1 MAPLSALATT
11 LFIGLVGRDR
21 GPIERVVV
29 DSRAL
34 CHPLDC
40 GDCIRDQDD
49 FGLRIFHEFHL
60 LPVLVWLPAERK
72 FGAENGVACEQGNEL
87 IGFGLELLSST

>member
-1 MAPLSALATT
+1 LAPVSALATT
-11 LFIGLVGRDR
+11 LFIGLIGRNR

-34 CHPLDC
+34 RHPLDC

-49 FGLRIFHEFHL
+49 FGLRIFHKFHL

-72 FGAENGVACEQGNEL
+72 FGVENGVPCERGNEL
-87 IGFGLELLSST
+87 TGFAVELLSCT